1 MKTFN
6 LLFCLIILNISCC
19 YAGWNSQNWKYNFL
33 PIEEQPKVIKS
44 LQPKQFLNSIF
55 LPTCWDWRNIDGNNL
70 VTKNLNQHIPKYCG
84 SCWAHGSMSALADR
98 IKIGRKNGP
107 WEESWPDVNLAIQVI
122 LNCGKEAGTCD
133 GGSAAGAYEYVYHN
147 GIPDD
152 TCNVYQATDLPCEPE
167 NICKNCF
174 GPPENSTCIPQTRYR
189 KYFIKEF
196 GSVSGVDDM
205 KKEIYL
211 RGPIACGIDADPV
224 ENYTGGIVNT
234 TSNNINHIISVV
246 GWDVDPMTNTEF
258 WIVRNS
264 WGTYWGEDGWF
275 RVQTGLNSLGIE
287 TMCNWAVP
295 SLNF

>member
-1 MKTFN
+1 MV
-6 LLFCLIILNISCC
+6 
-19 YAGWNSQNWKYNFL
+19 FL
-33 PIEEQPKVIKS
+33 MI
-44 LQPKQFLNSIF
+44 
-55 LPTCWDWRNIDGNNL
+55 
-70 VTKNLNQHIPKYCG
+70 H
-84 SCWAHGSMSALADR
+84 
-98 IKIGRKNGP
+98 
-107 WEESWPDVNLAIQVI
+107 
-122 LNCGKEAGTCD
+122 
-133 GGSAAGAYEYVYHN
+133 
-147 GIPDD
+147 
-152 TCNVYQATDLPCEPE
+152 NVYQATDLPL
-167 NICKNCF
+167 NLKIYVVRF
-174 GPPENSTCIPQTRYR
+174 GPPENSTCIPQTTYR

-224 ENYTGGIVNT
+224 EDYTGGIVNI

-295 SLNF
+295 SLNFLK